1 MMFMSLQIFVR
12 RPLNRVTD
20 ALRDLAQGDGE
31 FTEQQPVVTSKDEI
45 GALAGTLY
53 DMQMTIQGVLTTL
66 NTLILSIQNGHLDAR
81 GEADQFAGRWRTLTA
96 GINSLIQTLVGHLDN
111 IPIATKIT
119 GPDLTVRFV
128 SRAGLSMLGN
138 PKHSEVIGK
147 KCFTLFQKD
156 VCETTN
162 CPCARAL
169 KSKHEEVSEARARLN
184 DREFHLTT
192 IGVPITNAAGGMT
205 AAMEILVDQTAIRNV
220 LNNTGETATTLL
232 GAVQDLTVSSQ
243 QISSTSNDQ
252 AAAVKEIVST
262 MEDSDQLAKSIA
274 RKVKDVTGMT
284 QTTKQIVN
292 NGLTVIQ
299 ESLTKM
305 DEIKEANARTIHEMR
320 TLDTRIESIWEIV
333 NMINSVA
340 DQTKIIAFNA
350 ELEASS
356 AGEAGRNFETVANEV
371 RRLAN
376 NTVASTNE
384 IKAKIHEIQQ
394 SSGNLVTASEAG
406 TVKIEEGW
414 KLSKNL
420 EQLFTQ
426 ILDSADVSD
435 KAADQIALSIQQ
447 QVSAFEQ
454 ILLTLKQIAEGVENF
469 VVSTKSTSGAA
480 ETLREIAN
488 KLHGMIEEYTEARSS
503 D

>member
-1 MMFMSLQIFVR
+1 M
-12 RPLNRVTD
+12 
-20 ALRDLAQGDGE
+20 
-31 FTEQQPVVTSKDEI
+31 
-45 GALAGTLY
+45 
-53 DMQMTIQGVLTTL
+53 
-66 NTLILSIQNGHLDAR
+66 
-81 GEADQFAGRWRTLTA
+81 
-96 GINSLIQTLVGHLDN
+96 
-111 IPIATKIT
+111 
-119 GPDLTVRFV
+119 
-128 SRAGLSMLGN
+128 
-138 PKHSEVIGK
+138 
-147 KCFTLFQKD
+147 
-156 VCETTN
+156 
-162 CPCARAL
+162 
-169 KSKHEEVSEARARLN
+169 SEARARLN

-488 KLHGMIEEYTEARSS
+488 KLHGMIEEYTEAKK
-503 D
+503 